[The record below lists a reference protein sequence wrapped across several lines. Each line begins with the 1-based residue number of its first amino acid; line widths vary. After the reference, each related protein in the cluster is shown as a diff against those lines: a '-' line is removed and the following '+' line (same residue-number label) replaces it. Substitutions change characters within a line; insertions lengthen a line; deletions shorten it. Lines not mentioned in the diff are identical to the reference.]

1 MPNRRR
7 ALTRKRDAEVID
19 AENGKQGEKAGGA
32 DGVAV
37 ALRSNLASSCS
48 IRGAYA
54 GRGIFAAA
62 KGPRPQELWM
72 LARCRRWGQCA
83 GRTGNG
89 SPLQH
94 ASEDPGSR
102 GHSRWSWSCHFA
114 TEAP

>member
-89 SPLQH
+89 SPFQH
-94 ASEDPGSR
+94 AS
-102 GHSRWSWSCHFA
+102 A
-114 TEAP
+114 AP